1 MAVESP
7 TCKTCR
13 KRYRCLEYT
22 RWYPCREAD
31 EIFFVGVKYS
41 GMKRKV
47 QVGHTGIGVKSEDS
61 LEALGNAVVK
71 MLFECADGDEKIMK
85 IYLTKFLE
93 AVAGTGLELFKM
105 LEGQS

>member
-1 MAVESP
+1 MITGTLFNGGTGE
-7 TCKTCR
+7 TIKI
-13 KRYRCLEYT
+13 E
-22 RWYPCREAD
+22 EAD

-61 LEALGNAVVK
+61 LETLGNAVVK